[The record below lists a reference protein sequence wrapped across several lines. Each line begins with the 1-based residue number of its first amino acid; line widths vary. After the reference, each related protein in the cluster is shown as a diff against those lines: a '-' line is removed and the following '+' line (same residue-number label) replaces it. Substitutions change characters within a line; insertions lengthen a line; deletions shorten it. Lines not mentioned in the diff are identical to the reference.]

1 MGTTCSLNTDEEF
14 QLREGNYLEIYMN
27 GIWTPI
33 CGLHFGKNN
42 LSSSAAGAIYCRKLD
57 LEFSNTGMNT
67 LLVGLRDLPFETN
80 TIRVGHCLSLD
91 QCNLDKCN
99 WLNCTGESEDDLGDD
114 KYGIK
119 CGSTTKSIEIKM
131 QCNQGNFGQKAFFIK
146 NRYQSSTK
154 FKA

>member
-1 MGTTCSLNTDEEF
+1 
-14 QLREGNYLEIYMN
+14 MN

-42 LSSSAAGAIYCRKLD
+42 LSSCAAIYCRKLD
-57 LEFSNTGMNT
+57 LEFNNTGMNT
-67 LLVGLRDLPFETN
+67 LLVGLRDLPFGKKKYLPFEAN

-99 WLNCTGESEDDLGDD
+99 WLNCTGESEDLGDD

-119 CGSTTKSIEIKM
+119 CGSTTKSIQIKM
-131 QCNQGNFGQKAFFIK
+131 QCNQGNCFEYLYLLNNINILAK
-146 NRYQSSTK
+146 RLSSLKTDISLVLN
-154 FKA
+154 

>member
-1 MGTTCSLNTDEEF
+1 
-14 QLREGNYLEIYMN
+14 MN

-33 CGLHFGKNN
+33 CGLNFGKNN

-99 WLNCTGESEDDLGDD
+99 WLNCTGDD

-119 CGSTTKSIEIKM
+119 CGSTTKNIEIKM
-131 QCNQGNFGQKAFFIK
+131 QCNQGNCFEYYLHLTI
-146 NRYQSSTK
+146 
-154 FKA
+154 